1 MLRHPAS
8 YRDPS
13 GFIYKQD
20 GKFLR
25 HINSSY
31 FNEYNAIKSNGIYQQ
46 LWDKNWLIQHEELS
60 VSEDNIILRPDQL
73 DFITYPYEW
82 SFNAYKHAAQLT
94 LRIQLFL
101 LENGFSLKDASAFN
115 ITFHKGKALFIDTL
129 SIERYRVNEPW
140 KGLKQFNEHFFAPL
154 LLAQRHGSYYL
165 KTLQHRINGFPLDEA
180 SKLLSWKS
188 KLSPTIYSHIHF
200 LSKQKNETIGEASN
214 DIKSGGLEKVAQIK
228 MLKTLEMHISK
239 MSLKENTEW
248 SAYYKQTNYDKKAFN
263 LKKEFI
269 ENWTASINAKKVVDL
284 GGNDGTFGKVVLPK
298 VNQVIVSDIDQS
310 AINDCY
316 INNIKSKETNI
327 IPIVTDLMQPAA
339 SIGFHNKERDS
350 FISRIQNYDSDLS
363 MALALIHHIT
373 LSGNV
378 PFEMSALFFKS
389 LSPYLIIEFPDRK
402 DSWMQF
408 ILKSKRDAVD
418 LFDYYNLAN
427 FEEAYREHFSIIK
440 REAIKGTHRTLFL
453 MKRNER

>member
-1 MLRHPAS
+1 MLRHTAS

-13 GFIYKQD
+13 GYIFKQE
-20 GKFLR
+20 GEYLR
-25 HINSSY
+25 HINQPY
-31 FNEYNAIKSNGIYQQ
+31 FIEYNTIKNSGIYEQ
-46 LWDKNWLIQHEELS
+46 LWNKNWLIKHEEIS
-60 VSEDNIILRPDQL
+60 VSEDKIILRPDQL

-82 SFNAYKHAAQLT
+82 SFTAYKHAAQLT

-115 ITFHKGKALFIDTL
+115 ITFHKGKAIFIDTL
-129 SIERYRVNEPW
+129 SIERYRDNEPW

-165 KTLQHRINGFPLDEA
+165 KSLQHRINGFPLDEA

-200 LSKQKNETIGEASN
+200 LGKQKNETIGQASN
-214 DIKSGGLEKVAQIK
+214 DSKSKGLDKVSQIK

-239 MSLKENTEW
+239 MSLQENTEW
-248 SAYYKQTNYDKKAFN
+248 SAYYDQTNYDEQAFN

-269 ENWTASINAKKVVDL
+269 QKWTAYINAKKVVDL
-284 GGNDGTFGKVVLPK
+284 GGNNGTFSKVALTNA
-298 VNQVIVSDIDQS
+298 NQVIVCDIDQS

-316 INNIKSKETNI
+316 TNSIKHKEFNI

-339 SIGFHNKERDS
+339 SLGFNNQERDS
-350 FISRIQNYDSDLS
+350 FITRIQDYGSDLS
-363 MALALIHHIT
+363 MALALIHHMT

-389 LSPYLIIEFPDRK
+389 LSPYLIIEFPNRE
-402 DSWMQF
+402 DSWVQF
-408 ILKSKRDAVD
+408 ILNSKRDAKD
-418 LFDYYNLAN
+418 LFDYYNLVN
-427 FEEAYREHFSIIK
+427 FEEAYNKHFSIIK
-440 REAIKGTHRTLFL
+440 KEAIKGTHRTLFL
-453 MKRNER
+453 LKRNER